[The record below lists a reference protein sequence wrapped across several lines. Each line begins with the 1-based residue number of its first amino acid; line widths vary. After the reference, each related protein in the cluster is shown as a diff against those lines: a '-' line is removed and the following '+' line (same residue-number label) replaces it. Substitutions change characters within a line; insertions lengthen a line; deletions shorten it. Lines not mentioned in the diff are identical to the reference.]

1 MSDTD
6 LGASKIINVNDFIFR
21 QTLEFYP
28 NLQGLTCENNVLAY
42 QTAEGIITET
52 LTFDLR
58 TLPGNAWNVSP
69 SDFINVIRINKSCNT
84 LFGFISL
91 LNQKAFDNILINKE
105 ELEKQIS
112 AYMEL
117 YFSAKDSISTLTED
131 NKSLLGNIEVLIAS
145 LPKDSLMGK
154 TVNEKLD
161 EYFAR
166 TKELGDSKG
175 KGMVLEL
182 KNKNLPAITEE
193 VPDIKTSSR
202 AAYINVA
209 ILLYGILNIGVI
221 IAIAFMK

>member
-1 MSDTD
+1 M
-6 LGASKIINVNDFIFR
+6 LFR
-21 QTLEFYP
+21 
-28 NLQGLTCENNVLAY
+28 
-42 QTAEGIITET
+42 
-52 LTFDLR
+52 
-58 TLPGNAWNVSP
+58 

-145 LPKDSLMGK
+145 LPKDSLIGK